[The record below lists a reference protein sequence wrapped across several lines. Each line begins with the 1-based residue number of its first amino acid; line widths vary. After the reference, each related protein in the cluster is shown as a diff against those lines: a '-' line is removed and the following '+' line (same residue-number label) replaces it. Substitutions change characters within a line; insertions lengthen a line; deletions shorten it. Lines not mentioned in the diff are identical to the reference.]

1 MSKHLV
7 DSHPA
12 KTFRTLMLENY
23 LKSQNLQ
30 FDRLNDNC
38 LILIF
43 ECRTVHIAGS
53 LACYKV
59 RVDLWNK
66 VDGGDFYYGEY
77 EEQYPRALMFRLVAM
92 NVLPASFLPTLS
104 PFPYAD

>member
-1 MSKHLV
+1 MSKHLK

-12 KTFRTLMLENY
+12 KTFRTQLLEKY
-23 LKSQNLQ
+23 LQAQDLK
-30 FDRLNDNC
+30 FERLNDNC
-38 LILIF
+38 IILIF
-43 ECRTVHIAGS
+43 ECKTVHIAGALS
-53 LACYKV
+53 CYKV

-77 EEQYPRALMFRLVAM
+77 EDQYPRQLIFRLVAN
-92 NVLPASFLPTLS
+92 NVLPAFYLPSLS